1 MNSIGPAELRI
12 VLLGKTGVGKSA
24 TGNTILGR
32 DVFHSASGLS
42 SVTNQCQQETAV
54 IGEQTISVVDT
65 PDFFYSTHTEDLDS
79 EIRRSI
85 TLCGPG
91 PHAFVYV
98 LKLETFTEQEA
109 DVVSVIQKRF
119 GEAAD
124 KYTTI
129 VFTHADKLNGANLE
143 KFAEDNPLLLDPNGD
158 RYPIF
163 NNKDRANR
171 QQVTELLE
179 KISRMVTENEGRH
192 YTMEMLD
199 EAERKAEEEIE
210 MLRKEI
216 HRKEER
222 KREEEQRELERIE
235 RETKVRV
242 FKELEE
248 KRQRQMAEEKSMREN
263 KKQMKQDKTIQ
274 EKSKLPCWRRKLT
287 SLQLNPK
294 HIYIL
299 GVLVAFT
306 MGGVSGG
313 KQGTFY
319 FTVFVKG
326 SVIALLAEGV
336 GGVSYII
343 WDITLTRQYR
353 LPLRNEMQKL
363 SITVLGIT
371 IASGF
376 GGGLGFCLGNTLAIE
391 GAAIGGLAGLFGAV
405 GAIALKKKGKI

>member
-32 DVFHSASGLS
+32 DVFHSDLGFS
-42 SVTNQCQQETAV
+42 SVTTQCQLATAV

-85 TLCGPG
+85 TLCGSG

-109 DVVSVIQKRF
+109 DVVKVIQKRF

-129 VFTHADKLNGANLE
+129 VFTHADTLNGANL
-143 KFAEDNPLLLDPNGD
+143 EDNPLLLDPNGE

-171 QQVTELLE
+171 QQVPELLE
-179 KISRMVTENEGRH
+179 KISIMVTENEGSY

-210 MLRKEI
+210 MLREEI

-222 KREEEQRELERIE
+222 KREEEQRELERIVI
-235 RETKVRV
+235 ETEVRV
-242 FKELEE
+242 FKELKE
-248 KRQRQMAEEKSMREN
+248 KRQRQMAKEKNREEILKRMKQEDSILSVPKEMGNTNIERINTEN
-263 KKQMKQDKTIQ
+263 KETR
-274 EKSKLPCWRRKLT
+274 LVT
-287 SLQLNPK
+287 SR
-294 HIYIL
+294 
-299 GVLVAFT
+299 
-306 MGGVSGG
+306 
-313 KQGTFY
+313 
-319 FTVFVKG
+319 
-326 SVIALLAEGV
+326 AL
-336 GGVSYII
+336 
-343 WDITLTRQYR
+343 D
-353 LPLRNEMQKL
+353 RNEVSKVCR
-363 SITVLGIT
+363 SNWVWVLAFI
-371 IASGF
+371 F
-376 GGGLGFCLGNTLAIE
+376 
-391 GAAIGGLAGLFGAV
+391 AV
-405 GAIALKKKGKI
+405 VVISCVLLLIHNYT